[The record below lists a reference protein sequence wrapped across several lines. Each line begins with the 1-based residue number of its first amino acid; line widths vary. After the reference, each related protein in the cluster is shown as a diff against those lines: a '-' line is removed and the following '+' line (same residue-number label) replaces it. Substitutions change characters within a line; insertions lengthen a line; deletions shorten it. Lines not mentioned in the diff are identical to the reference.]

1 MILEETTGD
10 VSVTLEGKTI
20 SVGTS
25 FEDTKYPQV
34 VVTGKGKAIFRVDQN
49 STAERYGIKMSKQEG
64 VAPPIVVP
72 PPPPPPIL
80 VPEPAPVVQPVAQEA
95 APEAPKAE

>member
-34 VVTGKGKAIFRVDQN
+34 VVTGKGKATFRVDSN
-49 STAERYGIKMSKQEG
+49 STVERYGIKAAKNE
-64 VAPPIVVP
+64 APT
-72 PPPPPPIL
+72 
-80 VPEPAPVVQPVAQEA
+80 PAPVAQEA
-95 APEAPKAE
+95 APEAAPEAPKAE